1 MESAPRPVELDSD
14 SPLVEASSESVS
26 ENTDAMAET
35 KTDNIIY
42 QDLVETL
49 FATKGSFLAGVAAGM
64 LAPIIAWLSTWQDVY
79 LQLII
84 LMTCMG
90 AYRISVL
97 LAYTRQPPVQRR
109 KDAWRWELR
118 YAIGAIGFMTAVGV
132 TAAILFVDHHD
143 EMLAYYGVILMTGC
157 AGALA
162 SRNSGRPMIV
172 FGQVIG
178 ACAPLAIVCLFY
190 YSFWYW
196 GLTLVL
202 IIGMISVKSTTTFL
216 HANLETALRNG
227 YEAVKQRTLFSL
239 ALNSMTHGLC
249 MGNADLSVTV
259 VNRRVFDFFGIVAAT
274 TPIKLEAL
282 AHAIGKSAGLS
293 EQESQIFIERWKRHI
308 AMPHANIFTHKLGER
323 FFEFH
328 CERAEAGSFITVIE
342 DVTIQKSAL
351 REIERMAH
359 FDDLTNLP
367 NRYQFQETLEGEM
380 LQLGPPGFQSALLNI
395 DLDRFKEV
403 NDTLGHS
410 IGDQLLSAVG
420 ARLAGCVPQPHIV
433 ARLGGDEFCVLLRA
447 GSRLPDVDELAAKI
461 LSEMHR
467 TFVVE
472 NHVINIGASIGIA
485 AAPKDSET
493 SGGLLSCSDLALYQ
507 SKAQGRGKAI
517 WYSQEMQE
525 AVTRKRAI
533 DTELRQAFLANEV
546 VVYYQPVVDSRTAT
560 IVSFEALLRWR
571 HPTKGMIPPGEFIP
585 IAEETGM
592 IIELG
597 AWALR
602 EACNDAKFWPSNV
615 RVAVNIA
622 PRQFQQ
628 KDLARM
634 VAQTLRDTGL
644 EPDRLELEITE
655 TTLMEADDVE
665 SKLREIEALGVRLS
679 LDDFGT
685 GYSSLGYL
693 NRFPVKKVKIDRSFA
708 RQSIESPKT
717 QAIVSA
723 ISALAHDLS
732 IDLVAEGVETDA
744 QLTFMASKNI
754 FLIQG
759 YLYSPPRPIEEFRP
773 LLAHWRDAPRLVSA
787 A

>member
-1 MESAPRPVELDSD
+1 MEVVSQ
-14 SPLVEASSESVS
+14 LVKVS
-26 ENTDAMAET
+26 GDEPAEKPDAKAEV
-35 KTDNIIY
+35 KADNEIY

-49 FATKGSFLAGVAAGM
+49 FATQGSFLAGIAAGM
-64 LAPIIAWLSTWQDVY
+64 LAPTIAWLSTWQSVY

-84 LMTCMG
+84 LMSCMA

-97 LAYTRQPPVQRR
+97 LAYTRQPPALRR
-109 KDAWRWELR
+109 KDARRWEFR
-118 YAIGAIGFMTAVGV
+118 YAIGAIGFMTAVGI
-132 TAAILFVDHHD
+132 TAAILFIEHHD

-178 ACAPLAIVCLFY
+178 ACAPLAIACLFY

-196 GLTLVL
+196 GLTLIL

-227 YEAVKQRTLFSL
+227 YEAVRQRTLFSL

-249 MGNADLSVTV
+249 MGDADLSVTV
-259 VNRRVFDFFGIVAAT
+259 VNRRVIDFFGIVAAT
-274 TPIKLEAL
+274 TPIRLEAL
-282 AHAIGKSAGLS
+282 AHAIGKSVGMS
-293 EQESQIFIERWKRHI
+293 PQEGKIFFERWKGHVTLPR
-308 AMPHANIFTHKLGER
+308 ANIFTHKLGER

-342 DVTIQKSAL
+342 DVTIQKRAL
-351 REIERMAH
+351 REIERIAH

-367 NRYQFQETLEGEM
+367 NRYQFQETLEEEM
-380 LQLGPPGFQSALLNI
+380 VQLRQRGFHAALLNI
-395 DLDRFKEV
+395 DLDRFKDV

-420 ARLAGCVPQPHIV
+420 ARLAACVPHPHVV

-447 GSRLPDVDELAAKI
+447 GEHLPEVDELAANI
-461 LSEMHR
+461 LAEMHR
-467 TFVVE
+467 TFIVE
-472 NHVINIGASIGIA
+472 NHVINIGASIGMA

-493 SGGLLSCSDLALYQ
+493 SGGLLKCSDLALYQ

-517 WYSQEMQE
+517 WYSQEMQD
-525 AVTRKRAI
+525 ALTRKRAI
-533 DTELRQAFLANEV
+533 DTELRQAFLANELI
-546 VVYYQPVVDSRTAT
+546 VYYQPVVDSRTAT

-571 HPTKGMIPPGEFIP
+571 HPTRGMISPGEFIP
-585 IAEETGM
+585 VAEETGM

-602 EACNDAKFWPSNV
+602 QACHDAKSWPSNV

-628 KDLARM
+628 KDLAEM
-634 VAQTLRDTGL
+634 VAATLHESGL

-655 TTLMEADDVE
+655 TTLMVSDDVD

-708 RQSIESPKT
+708 RQAIESPKT

-723 ISALAHDLS
+723 ISALARDLS

-744 QLTFMASKNI
+744 QLAFMASKNI

-759 YLYSPPRPIEEFRP
+759 YLYTRPRPIEELRP
-773 LLAHWRDAPRLVSA
+773 LLEYWRDAPRLVSA

>member
-1 MESAPRPVELDSD
+1 MAGDLSSVKFSD
-14 SPLVEASSESVS
+14 DAEKSEAS
-26 ENTDAMAET
+26 AEM
-35 KTDNIIY
+35 KTDNEIY
-42 QDLVETL
+42 QDLVDTL
-49 FATKGSFLAGVAAGM
+49 FATQGSFLAGIAAGM

-79 LQLII
+79 LGLIL
-84 LMTCMG
+84 LMSGMA
-90 AYRISVL
+90 AYRISVFL
-97 LAYTRQPPVQRR
+97 GYTRRPPALRR
-109 KDAWRWELR
+109 KEAHRWELR
-118 YAIGAIGFMTAVGV
+118 YAIGAVGFMTAVGV

-249 MGNADLSVTV
+249 MGDSDLSITV
-259 VNRRVFDFFGIVAAT
+259 VNRRVFDFFGIVAAS
-274 TPIKLEAL
+274 TPIKLDAL
-282 AHAIGKSAGLS
+282 AHAIGKSVDLS
-293 EQESQIFIERWKRHI
+293 PQENKNFVERWTRHV
-308 AMPHANIFTHKLGER
+308 AMPHTNIFTHKLGER

-342 DVTIQKSAL
+342 DVTLQKRAL
-351 REIERMAH
+351 REIERIAH

-367 NRYQFQETLEGEM
+367 NRYQFQESLEAEM
-380 LQLGPPGFQSALLNI
+380 IELRQRGLQTALLNI

-420 ARLAGCVPQPHIV
+420 ARLAACVPPPHLV

-447 GSRLPDVDELAAKI
+447 GVPLLDVDKLATAI
-461 LSEMHR
+461 LAEMHR
-467 TFVVE
+467 TFVIE

-493 SGGLLSCSDLALYQ
+493 SGGLLKCSDLALYR
-507 SKAQGRGKAI
+507 SKAEGRGKSI
-517 WYSQEMQE
+517 WYAQEMQD
-525 AVTRKRAI
+525 ALTRKRAI
-533 DTELRQAFLANEV
+533 DTELRHAFLANELM
-546 VVYYQPVVDSRTAT
+546 VYYQPVVDSRTAT
-560 IVSFEALLRWR
+560 IVSLEALLRWR
-571 HPTKGMIPPGEFIP
+571 HPTRGMISPSEFIP
-585 IAEETGM
+585 VAEETGM

-602 EACNDAKFWPSNV
+602 QACMDAKSWPSNI
-615 RVAVNIA
+615 RIAVNIA

-628 KDLARM
+628 KHLAEM
-634 VAQTLRDTGL
+634 VATTLRESELD
-644 EPDRLELEITE
+644 PDRLELEITE
-655 TTLMEADDVE
+655 TTLMDADDVE

-708 RQSIESPKT
+708 RQAIESPKT
-717 QAIVSA
+717 QAIISA
-723 ISALAHDLS
+723 ISALAKDLS

-744 QLTFMASKNI
+744 QLAFMASKNI

-759 YLYSPPRPIEEFRP
+759 YLYTRPRPIEELKP
-773 LLAHWRDAPRLVSA
+773 LLDGWRDAPRLVSA

>member
-1 MESAPRPVELDSD
+1 MRARGRTD
-14 SPLVEASSESVS
+14 ASESSDVQIHS
-26 ENTDAMAET
+26 
-35 KTDNIIY
+35 
-42 QDLVETL
+42 DLVETL
-49 FATKGSFLAGVAAGM
+49 FGTAGSFFAGLLGGLIAPGLAWFLLGDPIYLYFVALIVVLGAFRLYVFFAHAGTPVS
-64 LAPIIAWLSTWQDVY
+64 L
-79 LQLII
+79 
-84 LMTCMG
+84 
-90 AYRISVL
+90 RR
-97 LAYTRQPPVQRR
+97 RQSR
-109 KDAWRWELR
+109 KWERL
-118 YAIGAIGFMTAVGV
+118 YAIGAVGFMTAVGASV
-132 TAAILFVDHHD
+132 AVLFYNHYNDVLGIYSVVI
-143 EMLAYYGVILMTGC
+143 MMSGLSGLAG
-157 AGALA
+157 
-162 SRNSGRPMIV
+162 RNAGRPWIV
-172 FGQVIG
+172 LAQSLGL
-178 ACAPLAIVCLFY
+178 ALPLAIAALMHEERRY
-190 YSFWYW
+190 L
-196 GLTLVL
+196 GLALIVMLL
-202 IIGMISVKSTTTFL
+202 IISIHSTTKFL
-216 HANLETALRNG
+216 HGNLESALRNG
-227 YEAVKQRTLFSL
+227 LDASRQRQKFSL

-249 MGNADLSVTV
+249 MGDADLSVTV
-259 VNRRVFDFFGIVAAT
+259 VNRRVFDFFGIVAASS
-274 TPIKLEAL
+274 PIRLEAL
-282 AHAIGKSAGLS
+282 AQAIGKSASLS
-293 EQESQIFIERWKRHI
+293 AEESDIFIERWKRHI
-308 AMPHANIFTHKLGER
+308 AMPQANIFTHKLGER

-342 DVTIQKSAL
+342 DVTLQKRAL

-367 NRYQFQETLEGEM
+367 NRYQFQETLEDEM
-380 LQLGPPGFQSALLNI
+380 LQLGRQGFQSALLNI

-420 ARLAGCVPQPHIV
+420 ARLAACVPHPHVV

-447 GSRLPDVDELAAKI
+447 GASLPDVEELAAKI

-467 TFVVE
+467 TFFVD
-472 NHVINIGASIGIA
+472 NHVINIGASIGMA
-485 AAPKDSET
+485 LAPKDSET
-493 SGGLLSCSDLALYQ
+493 SGGLLKCSDLALYR

-525 AVTRKRAI
+525 ALTRKRAI
-533 DTELRQAFLANEV
+533 DTELRHAFLANEL

-560 IVSFEALLRWR
+560 IVSLEALLRWR
-571 HPTKGMIPPGEFIP
+571 HPTRGMIRPGEFIP
-585 IAEETGM
+585 VAEETGM

-602 EACNDAKFWPSNV
+602 QACDDAKSWPSNI
-615 RVAVNIA
+615 RVAVNIS

-628 KDLARM
+628 KELAEI
-634 VAQTLRDTGL
+634 VAETLRHSGL

-655 TTLMEADDVE
+655 TTLMESDDVVDG
-665 SKLREIEALGVRLS
+665 KLREIEALGVRLS

-693 NRFPVKKVKIDRSFA
+693 NRFPVKKVKIDRAFA
-708 RQSIESPKT
+708 RQAIESPKT

-723 ISALAHDLS
+723 ISALAQDLS

-744 QLTFMASKNI
+744 QLAFMASKNI

-759 YLYSPPRPIEEFRP
+759 YLYTRPRPIEELRP

>member
-1 MESAPRPVELDSD
+1 
-14 SPLVEASSESVS
+14 
-26 ENTDAMAET
+26 
-35 KTDNIIY
+35 
-42 QDLVETL
+42 
-49 FATKGSFLAGVAAGM
+49 
-64 LAPIIAWLSTWQDVY
+64 
-79 LQLII
+79 
-84 LMTCMG
+84 
-90 AYRISVL
+90 
-97 LAYTRQPPVQRR
+97 
-109 KDAWRWELR
+109 
-118 YAIGAIGFMTAVGV
+118 
-132 TAAILFVDHHD
+132 
-143 EMLAYYGVILMTGC
+143 MTGC

-249 MGNADLSVTV
+249 MGDADLSITV
-259 VNRRVFDFFGIVAAT
+259 VNRRVIDFFGIVAAS
-274 TPIKLEAL
+274 TPIKLDAL
-282 AHAIGKSAGLS
+282 AHAIGKSVGLS
-293 EQESQIFIERWKRHI
+293 PQENRNFIERWKRHV
-308 AMPHANIFTHKLGER
+308 AMPHTNIFTHKLGER

-342 DVTIQKSAL
+342 DVTLQKRAL
-351 REIERMAH
+351 REIERIAH

-367 NRYQFQETLEGEM
+367 NRYQFQETLEEEM
-380 LQLGPPGFQSALLNI
+380 IQLRQRGLQTALLNI

-420 ARLAGCVPQPHIV
+420 ARLAACVPHPHLV

-447 GSRLPDVDELAAKI
+447 GARLLDVNELAAAI
-461 LSEMHR
+461 LAEMHR
-467 TFVVE
+467 TFVIE

-493 SGGLLSCSDLALYQ
+493 SGGLLKCSDLALYR
-507 SKAQGRGKAI
+507 SKAEGRGKSI
-517 WYSQEMQE
+517 WYAQEMQD
-525 AVTRKRAI
+525 ALTRKRAI
-533 DTELRQAFLANEV
+533 DTELRHAFLANELM
-546 VVYYQPVVDSRTAT
+546 VYYQPVVDSRTAT
-560 IVSFEALLRWR
+560 IVSLEALLRWR
-571 HPTKGMIPPGEFIP
+571 HPTRGMISPCEFIP
-585 IAEETGM
+585 VAEETGM

-602 EACNDAKFWPSNV
+602 QACLDAKSWPSNI

-628 KDLARM
+628 KHLADM
-634 VAQTLRDTGL
+634 VAKILRESALD
-644 EPDRLELEITE
+644 PDRLELEITE
-655 TTLMEADDVE
+655 TTLMDADDVE

-708 RQSIESPKT
+708 RQAIESPKT
-717 QAIVSA
+717 QAIISA
-723 ISALAHDLS
+723 ISALAQDLS

-744 QLTFMASKNI
+744 QLAFMASKKI

-759 YLYSPPRPIEEFRP
+759 YLYTRPRPIEELRP
-773 LLAHWRDAPRLVSA
+773 LLDGWRDAPRLVSA

>member
-1 MESAPRPVELDSD
+1 MEAASQLIKVSGDDTAQKP
-14 SPLVEASSESVS
+14 EAK
-26 ENTDAMAET
+26 AEV
-35 KTDNIIY
+35 KTDNEIY
-42 QDLVETL
+42 HDLVETL
-49 FATKGSFLAGVAAGM
+49 FATQGSFLAGIAAGM
-64 LAPIIAWLSTWQDVY
+64 LAPTIAWLSTWQSVY

-84 LMTCMG
+84 LMSCMA

-97 LAYTRQPPVQRR
+97 LAYTRQPPAQRR
-109 KDAWRWELR
+109 KDARRWEFR
-118 YAIGAIGFMTAVGV
+118 YAIGAVGFMTAVGI
-132 TAAILFVDHHD
+132 TAAILFIEHHD

-178 ACAPLAIVCLFY
+178 ACAPLAIACLFY

-196 GLTLVL
+196 GLTLIL

-249 MGNADLSVTV
+249 MGDADLSVTV
-259 VNRRVFDFFGIVAAT
+259 VNRRVIDFFGIVAAT
-274 TPIKLEAL
+274 TPIRLEAL
-282 AHAIGKSAGLS
+282 AHAIGKSVGMS
-293 EQESQIFIERWKRHI
+293 PQEGKIFFERWRRHVT
-308 AMPHANIFTHKLGER
+308 MPRASIFTHKLGER

-342 DVTIQKSAL
+342 DVTIQKRAL
-351 REIERMAH
+351 REIERIAH

-367 NRYQFQETLEGEM
+367 NRYQFQETLEEEM
-380 LQLGPPGFQSALLNI
+380 VQLRQRGFHAALLNI

-420 ARLAGCVPQPHIV
+420 ARLAACVPRPHVV

-447 GSRLPDVDELAAKI
+447 GERLPDVDQLAADI
-461 LSEMHR
+461 LTEMHR
-467 TFVVE
+467 TFIVE
-472 NHVINIGASIGIA
+472 NHVINIGASIGMA
-485 AAPKDSET
+485 AAPRDSET
-493 SGGLLSCSDLALYQ
+493 SGGLLKCSDLALYR
-507 SKAQGRGKAI
+507 SKADGRGKAI
-517 WYSQEMQE
+517 WYSQEMQD
-525 AVTRKRAI
+525 ALTRKRAI
-533 DTELRQAFLANEV
+533 DTELRHAFLANELI
-546 VVYYQPVVDSRTAT
+546 VYYQPVVDSRTAT
-560 IVSFEALLRWR
+560 IVSLEALLRWR
-571 HPTKGMIPPGEFIP
+571 HPTRGMISPGEFIP

-602 EACNDAKFWPSNV
+602 QACNDAKSWPSNV

-628 KDLARM
+628 KDLAEM
-634 VAQTLRDTGL
+634 VAATLRESGL

-655 TTLMEADDVE
+655 TTLMVSDDVE

-693 NRFPVKKVKIDRSFA
+693 NRFPVKKVKIDRAFA
-708 RQSIESPKT
+708 RQAIELPKT
-717 QAIVSA
+717 QAIISA
-723 ISALAHDLS
+723 ISALAQDLS

-744 QLTFMASKNI
+744 QLAFMASKNI

-759 YLYSPPRPIEEFRP
+759 YLYTRPRPIEELRP
-773 LLAHWRDAPRLVSA
+773 LLEYWRDAPRLVSA

>member
-1 MESAPRPVELDSD
+1 MMMAGDLSSVKFSD
-14 SPLVEASSESVS
+14 DAEKSEAS
-26 ENTDAMAET
+26 AEM
-35 KTDNIIY
+35 KTDNEIY
-42 QDLVETL
+42 QDLVDTL
-49 FATKGSFLAGVAAGM
+49 FATQGSFLAGIAAGM

-79 LQLII
+79 LGLIL
-84 LMTCMG
+84 LMSGMA
-90 AYRISVL
+90 AYRISVFL
-97 LAYTRQPPVQRR
+97 GYTRRPPALRR
-109 KDAWRWELR
+109 KEAHRWELR
-118 YAIGAIGFMTAVGV
+118 YAIGAVGFMTAVGV

-249 MGNADLSVTV
+249 MGDSDLSITV
-259 VNRRVFDFFGIVAAT
+259 VNRRVFDFFGIVAAS
-274 TPIKLEAL
+274 TPIKLDAL
-282 AHAIGKSAGLS
+282 AHAIGKSVDLS
-293 EQESQIFIERWKRHI
+293 PQENKNFVERWTRHV
-308 AMPHANIFTHKLGER
+308 AMPHTNIFTHKLGER

-342 DVTIQKSAL
+342 DVTLQKRAL
-351 REIERMAH
+351 REIERIAH

-367 NRYQFQETLEGEM
+367 NRYQFQESLEAEM
-380 LQLGPPGFQSALLNI
+380 IELRQRGLQTALLNI

-420 ARLAGCVPQPHIV
+420 ARLAACVPPPHLV

-447 GSRLPDVDELAAKI
+447 GVPLLDVDKLATAI
-461 LSEMHR
+461 LAEMHR
-467 TFVVE
+467 TFVIE

-493 SGGLLSCSDLALYQ
+493 SGGLLKCSDLALYR
-507 SKAQGRGKAI
+507 SKAEGRGKSI
-517 WYSQEMQE
+517 WYAQEMQD
-525 AVTRKRAI
+525 ALTRKRAI
-533 DTELRQAFLANEV
+533 DTELRHAFLANELM
-546 VVYYQPVVDSRTAT
+546 VYYQPVVDSRTAT
-560 IVSFEALLRWR
+560 IVSLEALLRWR
-571 HPTKGMIPPGEFIP
+571 HPTRGMISPSEFIP
-585 IAEETGM
+585 VAEETGM

-602 EACNDAKFWPSNV
+602 QACMDAKSWPSNI

-628 KDLARM
+628 KHLAEM
-634 VAQTLRDTGL
+634 VATTLRESELD
-644 EPDRLELEITE
+644 PDRLELEITE
-655 TTLMEADDVE
+655 TTLMDADDVE

-708 RQSIESPKT
+708 RQAIESPKT
-717 QAIVSA
+717 QAIISA
-723 ISALAHDLS
+723 ISALAKDLS

-744 QLTFMASKNI
+744 QLAFMASKNI

-759 YLYSPPRPIEEFRP
+759 YLYTRPRPIEELKP
-773 LLAHWRDAPRLVSA
+773 LLDGWRDAPRLVSA

>member
-1 MESAPRPVELDSD
+1 MEAASQLIKVSGDDTAQKP
-14 SPLVEASSESVS
+14 EAK
-26 ENTDAMAET
+26 AEV
-35 KTDNIIY
+35 KTDNEIY
-42 QDLVETL
+42 HDLVETL
-49 FATKGSFLAGVAAGM
+49 FATQGSFLAGIAAGM
-64 LAPIIAWLSTWQDVY
+64 LAPTIAWLSTWQSVY

-84 LMTCMG
+84 LMSCMA

-97 LAYTRQPPVQRR
+97 LAYTRQPPAQRR
-109 KDAWRWELR
+109 KDARRWEFR
-118 YAIGAIGFMTAVGV
+118 YAIGAVGFMTAVGI
-132 TAAILFVDHHD
+132 TAAILFIEHHD

-178 ACAPLAIVCLFY
+178 ACAPLAIACLFY

-196 GLTLVL
+196 GLTLIL

-249 MGNADLSVTV
+249 MGDADLSVTV
-259 VNRRVFDFFGIVAAT
+259 VNRRVIDFFGIVAAT
-274 TPIKLEAL
+274 TPIRLEAL
-282 AHAIGKSAGLS
+282 AHAIGKSVGMS
-293 EQESQIFIERWKRHI
+293 PQEGKIFFERWRRHVT
-308 AMPHANIFTHKLGER
+308 MPRASIFTHKLGER

-342 DVTIQKSAL
+342 DVTIQKRAL
-351 REIERMAH
+351 REIERIAH

-367 NRYQFQETLEGEM
+367 NRYQFQETLEEEM
-380 LQLGPPGFQSALLNI
+380 VQLRQRGFHAALLNI

-420 ARLAGCVPQPHIV
+420 ARLAACVPRPHVV

-447 GSRLPDVDELAAKI
+447 GERLPDVDQLAADI
-461 LSEMHR
+461 LTEMHR
-467 TFVVE
+467 TFIVE
-472 NHVINIGASIGIA
+472 NHVINIGASIGMA
-485 AAPKDSET
+485 AAPRDSET
-493 SGGLLSCSDLALYQ
+493 SGGLLKCSDLALYR
-507 SKAQGRGKAI
+507 SKADGRGKAI
-517 WYSQEMQE
+517 WYSQEMQD
-525 AVTRKRAI
+525 ALTRKRAI
-533 DTELRQAFLANEV
+533 DTELRHAFLANELI
-546 VVYYQPVVDSRTAT
+546 VYYQPVVDSRTAT
-560 IVSFEALLRWR
+560 IVSLEALLRWR
-571 HPTKGMIPPGEFIP
+571 HPTRGMISPGEFIP

-602 EACNDAKFWPSNV
+602 QACNDAKSWPSNV

-628 KDLARM
+628 KDLAEM
-634 VAQTLRDTGL
+634 VAATLRESGL

-655 TTLMEADDVE
+655 TTLMVSDDVE

-693 NRFPVKKVKIDRSFA
+693 NRFPVKKVKIDRAFA
-708 RQSIESPKT
+708 RQAIESPKT
-717 QAIVSA
+717 QAIISA
-723 ISALAHDLS
+723 ISALAQDLS

-744 QLTFMASKNI
+744 QLAFMASKNI

-759 YLYSPPRPIEEFRP
+759 YLYTRPRPIEELRP
-773 LLAHWRDAPRLVSA
+773 LLEYWRDAPRLVSA

>member
-1 MESAPRPVELDSD
+1 
-14 SPLVEASSESVS
+14 
-26 ENTDAMAET
+26 MA
-35 KTDNIIY
+35 
-42 QDLVETL
+42 
-49 FATKGSFLAGVAAGM
+49 
-64 LAPIIAWLSTWQDVY
+64 
-79 LQLII
+79 
-84 LMTCMG
+84 
-90 AYRISVL
+90 
-97 LAYTRQPPVQRR
+97 
-109 KDAWRWELR
+109 
-118 YAIGAIGFMTAVGV
+118 
-132 TAAILFVDHHD
+132 
-143 EMLAYYGVILMTGC
+143 GC

-178 ACAPLAIVCLFY
+178 ACAPLAIACLFY
-190 YSFWYW
+190 YNFWYW
-196 GLTLVL
+196 GLTLIL

-249 MGNADLSVTV
+249 MGDADLSVSV
-259 VNRRVFDFFGIVAAT
+259 VNRRIFDFFGIVAAT
-274 TPIKLEAL
+274 TPISLEAL
-282 AHAIGKSAGLS
+282 AHAIGKSVGLS
-293 EQESQIFIERWKRHI
+293 PQESEIFIEQWKRHV
-308 AMPHANIFTHKLGER
+308 AMPHTNIFTHKLGER

-342 DVTIQKSAL
+342 DVTIQKRAL

-367 NRYQFQETLEGEM
+367 NRYQFQDTLEEEM
-380 LQLGPPGFQSALLNI
+380 LELRQRRFQSALLNI

-420 ARLAGCVPQPHIV
+420 ARLAACVPRPHVV

-447 GSRLPDVDELAAKI
+447 GNKLPDVDALAATI
-461 LSEMHR
+461 LAEMHR
-467 TFVVE
+467 TYIVE

-493 SGGLLSCSDLALYQ
+493 SGGLLKCSDLALYR
-507 SKAQGRGKAI
+507 SKAEGRGKAI
-517 WYSQEMQE
+517 WYSQEMQD
-525 AVTRKRAI
+525 ALTRKRAI
-533 DTELRQAFLANEV
+533 DNELRHAFLANELI
-546 VVYYQPVVDSRTAT
+546 VYYQPVVDSRTAT
-560 IVSFEALLRWR
+560 IVSLEALLRWR
-571 HPTKGMIPPGEFIP
+571 HPIRGMISPSEFIP
-585 IAEETGM
+585 VAEETGM
-592 IIELG
+592 IIEIG
-597 AWALR
+597 AWVLR
-602 EACNDAKFWPSNV
+602 QACKDAKSWPSNV

-628 KDLARM
+628 KELAEL
-634 VAQTLRDTGL
+634 VAETLRDSGL

-655 TTLMEADDVE
+655 TTLMESDDVE
-665 SKLREIEALGVRLS
+665 GKLREIEALGVRFS

-708 RQSIESPKT
+708 RQAIDSPKT

-723 ISALAHDLS
+723 ISALAQDLS

-744 QLTFMASKNI
+744 QLAFMASKNI

-759 YLYSPPRPIEEFRP
+759 YLYTRPRPIEELKP
-773 LLAHWRDAPRLVSA
+773 LLAYWRDAPRLVSA

>member
-1 MESAPRPVELDSD
+1 MEA
-14 SPLVEASSESVS
+14 ASQLAEVS
-26 ENTDAMAET
+26 GDKTAEKPSKKAEV
-35 KTDNIIY
+35 KTDSEIY

-49 FATKGSFLAGVAAGM
+49 FATKGSFLAGIAAGM
-64 LAPIIAWLSTWQDVY
+64 LAPTIAWLSTWQPVY

-84 LMTCMG
+84 LMSCMA
-90 AYRISVL
+90 AYRLSVL
-97 LAYTRQPPVQRR
+97 LAYTRQPPAQRR
-109 KDAWRWELR
+109 KDARRWELR
-118 YAIGAIGFMTAVGV
+118 YAIGAVGFMTAVGI
-132 TAAILFVDHHD
+132 TAAILFVEHHD

-178 ACAPLAIVCLFY
+178 ACAPLAIACLFY

-196 GLTLVL
+196 GLTLIL

-216 HANLETALRNG
+216 HGNLETALRNG
-227 YEAVKQRTLFSL
+227 YEAVRQRTLFSL

-249 MGNADLSVTV
+249 MGDADLSVTV

-274 TPIKLEAL
+274 TPIRLEAL
-282 AHAIGKSAGLS
+282 AHAIGKSVGLS
-293 EQESQIFIERWKRHI
+293 AQEITIFIERWKRHVT
-308 AMPHANIFTHKLGER
+308 MPHANIFTHKLGER

-328 CERAEAGSFITVIE
+328 CERAEAGSFVTVIE
-342 DVTIQKSAL
+342 DVTIQKRAL

-367 NRYQFQETLEGEM
+367 NRYQFQETLEEEM
-380 LQLGPPGFQSALLNI
+380 VQLSQHGLQAALLNI

-410 IGDQLLSAVG
+410 IGDQLLAAVG
-420 ARLAGCVPQPHIV
+420 ARLAACVPPPHVV

-447 GSRLPDVDELAAKI
+447 GEPLPDVDQLAAGI
-461 LSEMHR
+461 IAEMHR
-467 TFVVE
+467 TFIVE
-472 NHVINIGASIGIA
+472 NHVINIGASIGMA
-485 AAPKDSET
+485 MAPRDSET
-493 SGGLLSCSDLALYQ
+493 SGGLLKCSDLALYR
-507 SKAQGRGKAI
+507 SKAEGRGKAI
-517 WYSQEMQE
+517 WYSKEMQE
-525 AVTRKRAI
+525 ALTRKRAI
-533 DTELRQAFLANEV
+533 DTELRHAFLENEL

-560 IVSFEALLRWR
+560 IVSLEALLRWR
-571 HPTKGMIPPGEFIP
+571 HPTRGMISPGEFIP
-585 IAEETGM
+585 VAEETGM

-602 EACNDAKFWPSNV
+602 QACSDAKSWPSNV
-615 RVAVNIA
+615 RLAVNIA

-628 KDLARM
+628 KDLAEM
-634 VAQTLRDTGL
+634 VAGTLAKSGL
-644 EPDRLELEITE
+644 DPDRLELEITE
-655 TTLMEADDVE
+655 TTLMESDDVD

-708 RQSIESPKT
+708 RQAIESPKT
-717 QAIVSA
+717 QAIISA
-723 ISALAHDLS
+723 ISALARDLS

-744 QLTFMASKNI
+744 QLAFMASKNI

-759 YLYSPPRPIEEFRP
+759 YLYTRPRPIEELRP
-773 LLAHWRDAPRLVSA
+773 LLEYWQDAPRLVSA

>member
-1 MESAPRPVELDSD
+1 MLVSGKSGATESSD
-14 SPLVEASSESVS
+14 VQ
-26 ENTDAMAET
+26 
-35 KTDNIIY
+35 IHG
-42 QDLVETL
+42 DLVETL
-49 FATKGSFLAGVAAGM
+49 FGTAGSFFAGLIGG
-64 LAPIIAWLSTWQDVY
+64 LIAPGLAWLVLGDPVY
-79 LQLII
+79 LYFVALIAV
-84 LMTCMG
+84 LG
-90 AYRISVL
+90 AFRLYVF
-97 LAYTRQPPVQRR
+97 LAHARTPVSLRR
-109 KDAWRWELR
+109 RNSKKWERL
-118 YAIGAIGFMTAVGV
+118 YAIGAVGFMTAVGASV
-132 TAAILFVDHHD
+132 AVLFYNHYNDFLGIYSIVI
-143 EMLAYYGVILMTGC
+143 MMSGLSGLAG
-157 AGALA
+157 
-162 SRNSGRPMIV
+162 RNAGRPWIV
-172 FGQVIG
+172 LAQSLGL
-178 ACAPLAIVCLFY
+178 ALPLAIAAMLHEERRY
-190 YSFWYW
+190 L
-196 GLTLVL
+196 GLALIVVLL
-202 IIGMISVKSTTTFL
+202 IISIHSTTKFL
-216 HANLETALRNG
+216 HGNLESALRNG
-227 YEAVKQRTLFSL
+227 LDATRQRQKFSL

-249 MGNADLSVTV
+249 MGDADLSVTV
-259 VNRRVFDFFGIVAAT
+259 VNRRVIDFFGIVAAM

-282 AHAIGKSAGLS
+282 AHAIGASVGLS
-293 EQESQIFIERWKRHI
+293 TQESKIFIERWKRHVT
-308 AMPHANIFTHKLGER
+308 MPHANIFTHKLGER

-342 DVTIQKSAL
+342 DVTIQKRAL

-367 NRYQFQETLEGEM
+367 NRYQFQDTLDEEM
-380 LQLGPPGFQSALLNI
+380 VQRRERGLQAALLNI

-420 ARLAGCVPQPHIV
+420 ARLAACVPQPHVV

-447 GSRLPDVDELAAKI
+447 GENLPDVDDLAAQI

-467 TFVVE
+467 TFVIE
-472 NHVINIGASIGIA
+472 KHVINIGASIGMA

-493 SGGLLSCSDLALYQ
+493 SGGLLKCSDLALYR
-507 SKAQGRGKAI
+507 SKAEGRGRAI

-525 AVTRKRAI
+525 ALTRKRAI
-533 DTELRQAFLANEV
+533 DTELRHAFLANEL

-560 IVSFEALLRWR
+560 IVSLEALLRWR
-571 HPTKGMIPPGEFIP
+571 HPMRGMIAPDEFIP
-585 IAEETGM
+585 VAEETGM

-602 EACNDAKFWPSNV
+602 QACIDAKSWPTNV

-628 KDLARM
+628 KDLAAM
-634 VAQTLRDTGL
+634 VATTLRESGL

-665 SKLREIEALGVRLS
+665 NKLREIETLGVRLS

-693 NRFPVKKVKIDRSFA
+693 NRFPVKKVKIDRAFA
-708 RQSIESPKT
+708 RQAIESPKT

-723 ISALAHDLS
+723 ISALAQDLS

-744 QLTFMASKNI
+744 QLAFMASKNI

-759 YLYSPPRPIEEFRP
+759 YLYTRPRPIEEIRP
-773 LLAHWRDAPRLVSA
+773 LLDSWRDAPRLVSA

>member
-1 MESAPRPVELDSD
+1 MEGASQLVELSGDANAESA
-14 SPLVEASSESVS
+14 EAK
-26 ENTDAMAET
+26 AEV
-35 KTDNIIY
+35 KTDNEIY

-49 FATKGSFLAGVAAGM
+49 FATQGSFLAGIAAGM
-64 LAPIIAWLSTWQDVY
+64 LAPTIAWLSTWQSVY

-84 LMTCMG
+84 LMSCMA

-97 LAYTRQPPVQRR
+97 LAYTRQPPAQRR
-109 KDAWRWELR
+109 KDARRWEFR
-118 YAIGAIGFMTAVGV
+118 YAIGAVGFMTAVGI
-132 TAAILFVDHHD
+132 TAAILFIEHHD
-143 EMLAYYGVILMTGC
+143 EMLAYYGVILMAGC

-178 ACAPLAIVCLFY
+178 ACAPLAIACLFY
-190 YSFWYW
+190 YNFWYW
-196 GLTLVL
+196 GLTLIL

-249 MGNADLSVTV
+249 MGDADLSVSV

-274 TPIKLEAL
+274 TPISLEAL
-282 AHAIGKSAGLS
+282 AHAIGKSVGLS
-293 EQESQIFIERWKRHI
+293 PQESKIFIEQWKRHV
-308 AMPHANIFTHKLGER
+308 AMPHTNIFTHKLGER

-342 DVTIQKSAL
+342 DVTIQKRAL

-367 NRYQFQETLEGEM
+367 NRYQFQETLEEEI
-380 LQLGPPGFQSALLNI
+380 LQLSQRGFQSALLNI

-420 ARLAGCVPQPHIV
+420 ARLAACVPHPHVV

-447 GSRLPDVDELAAKI
+447 GKKLPDADALAANI

-467 TFVVE
+467 TFIIE
-472 NHVINIGASIGIA
+472 NHVIDIGASIGMA
-485 AAPKDSET
+485 AAPKDAET
-493 SGGLLSCSDLALYQ
+493 SGGLLKCSDLALYR
-507 SKAQGRGKAI
+507 SKAEGRGKAL
-517 WYSQEMQE
+517 WFSQEMQD
-525 AVTRKRAI
+525 ALTRKRAI
-533 DTELRQAFLANEV
+533 DTELRHAFLANELII
-546 VVYYQPVVDSRTAT
+546 YYQPVVDSRTAT
-560 IVSFEALLRWR
+560 IVSLEALLRWR
-571 HPTKGMIPPGEFIP
+571 HPTRGMISPSEFIP
-585 IAEETGM
+585 VAEETGM
-592 IIELG
+592 IIEIG
-597 AWALR
+597 AWVLR
-602 EACNDAKFWPSNV
+602 QACKDAKSWPSNV

-628 KDLARM
+628 KELAEL
-634 VAQTLRDTGL
+634 VAETLRDSGL

-655 TTLMEADDVE
+655 TTLMESDDVE
-665 SKLREIEALGVRLS
+665 GKLREIEALGVRFS

-708 RQSIESPKT
+708 RQAIESPKT

-723 ISALAHDLS
+723 ISALAQDLS

-744 QLTFMASKNI
+744 QLAFMASKNI

-759 YLYSPPRPIEEFRP
+759 YLYTRPRPIEELKP
-773 LLAHWRDAPRLVSA
+773 LLAYWRDAPRLVSA

>member
-1 MESAPRPVELDSD
+1 MMMAGDLSSVKLSDDAEKSGASAE
-14 SPLVEASSESVS
+14 
-26 ENTDAMAET
+26 M
-35 KTDNIIY
+35 KTDNEIY
-42 QDLVETL
+42 QDLVDTL
-49 FATKGSFLAGVAAGM
+49 FATQGSFLAGIAAGM

-79 LQLII
+79 LGLIL
-84 LMTCMG
+84 LMSGMA
-90 AYRISVL
+90 AYRISVFL
-97 LAYTRQPPVQRR
+97 GYTRRPPALRR
-109 KDAWRWELR
+109 KEAHRWELR
-118 YAIGAIGFMTAVGV
+118 YAIGAVGFMTAVGV

-249 MGNADLSVTV
+249 MGDSDLSITV
-259 VNRRVFDFFGIVAAT
+259 VNRRVFDFFGIVAAS
-274 TPIKLEAL
+274 TPIKLDAL
-282 AHAIGKSAGLS
+282 AHAIGKSVDLS
-293 EQESQIFIERWKRHI
+293 PQENKNFIERWTRHV
-308 AMPHANIFTHKLGER
+308 AMPHTNIFTHKLGER

-342 DVTIQKSAL
+342 DVTLQKRAL
-351 REIERMAH
+351 REIERIAH

-367 NRYQFQETLEGEM
+367 NRYQFQESLEAEM
-380 LQLGPPGFQSALLNI
+380 IQLRQRGLQTALLNI

-420 ARLAGCVPQPHIV
+420 ARLAACVPPPHLV

-447 GSRLPDVDELAAKI
+447 GVPLLDVDKLATAI
-461 LSEMHR
+461 LAEMHR
-467 TFVVE
+467 TFVIE

-493 SGGLLSCSDLALYQ
+493 SGGLLKCSDLALYR
-507 SKAQGRGKAI
+507 SKAEGRGKSI
-517 WYSQEMQE
+517 WYAQEMQD
-525 AVTRKRAI
+525 ALTRKRAI
-533 DTELRQAFLANEV
+533 DTELRHAFLANELM
-546 VVYYQPVVDSRTAT
+546 VYYQPVVDSRTAT
-560 IVSFEALLRWR
+560 IISLEALLRWR
-571 HPTKGMIPPGEFIP
+571 HPTRGMISPGEFIP
-585 IAEETGM
+585 VAEETGM

-602 EACNDAKFWPSNV
+602 QACMDAKSWPSNI

-628 KDLARM
+628 KHLAEM
-634 VAQTLRDTGL
+634 VATTLRESELD
-644 EPDRLELEITE
+644 PDRLELEITE
-655 TTLMEADDVE
+655 TTLMDADDVE

-708 RQSIESPKT
+708 RQAIESPKT
-717 QAIVSA
+717 QAIISA
-723 ISALAHDLS
+723 ISALAKDLS

-744 QLTFMASKNI
+744 QLAFMASKNI

-759 YLYSPPRPIEEFRP
+759 YLYTRPRPIEELKP
-773 LLAHWRDAPRLVSA
+773 LLDGWRDAPRLVSA

>member
-1 MESAPRPVELDSD
+1 MIVRRKSGARESSD
-14 SPLVEASSESVS
+14 VQIHS
-26 ENTDAMAET
+26 
-35 KTDNIIY
+35 
-42 QDLVETL
+42 DLVETL
-49 FATKGSFLAGVAAGM
+49 FGTAGSFFAGLLGG
-64 LAPIIAWLSTWQDVY
+64 LIAPALAWLILGDSIY
-79 LQLII
+79 LYFVGLIAV
-84 LMTCMG
+84 LG
-90 AYRISVL
+90 AFRLYVFF
-97 LAYTRQPPVQRR
+97 AHAHAPVSLRR
-109 KDAWRWELR
+109 RDSKEWERL
-118 YAIGAIGFMTAVGV
+118 YAIGAVGFMTAVGASV
-132 TAAILFVDHHD
+132 AVLFYYHYNDVLGIYSIVI
-143 EMLAYYGVILMTGC
+143 MMSGLSGLAG
-157 AGALA
+157 
-162 SRNSGRPMIV
+162 RNAGRPWIV
-172 FGQVIG
+172 LAQSLGL
-178 ACAPLAIVCLFY
+178 ALPLAIAAMMHEERRYF
-190 YSFWYW
+190 
-196 GLTLVL
+196 GLAIIVVL
-202 IIGMISVKSTTTFL
+202 LIVSIHSTTKFL
-216 HANLETALRNG
+216 HGNLESALRNG
-227 YEAVKQRTLFSL
+227 LDASRQRQKFSL

-249 MGNADLSVTV
+249 MGDADLSVTV

-274 TPIKLEAL
+274 TPIRLEAL
-282 AHAIGKSAGLS
+282 AHSIGKSAGLS
-293 EQESQIFIERWKRHI
+293 PRETQIFIERWKRHV
-308 AMPHANIFTHKLGER
+308 ATPHANVFTHKLGER

-328 CERAEAGSFITVIE
+328 CERAEADSFITVIE
-342 DVTIQKSAL
+342 DVTIQKRAL

-367 NRYQFQETLEGEM
+367 NRYQFQDTLQQE
-380 LQLGPPGFQSALLNI
+380 LVQLRERGFQAALLNV

-420 ARLAGCVPQPHIV
+420 ARLAACVPDPHVV

-447 GSRLPDVDELAAKI
+447 GRDLPDVDELAANI

-467 TFVVE
+467 TFIIE

-485 AAPKDSET
+485 TAPKDSET
-493 SGGLLSCSDLALYQ
+493 SEGLLKCADLALYR
-507 SKAQGRGKAI
+507 SKADGRGRAL
-517 WYSQEMQE
+517 WYSKKMQD
-525 AVTRKRAI
+525 ALTRKRAI
-533 DTELRQAFLANEV
+533 DTELRHAFTTNEL

-560 IVSFEALLRWR
+560 IVSLEALLRWR
-571 HPTKGMIPPGEFIP
+571 HPIRGMISPSEFIP

-602 EACNDAKFWPSNV
+602 QACMEAKSWPANV

-628 KDLARM
+628 KDLA
-634 VAQTLRDTGL
+634 AGIAKILDESGL

-655 TTLMEADDVE
+655 TTLMESDGVD

-708 RQSIESPKT
+708 RQAIESPKT
-717 QAIVSA
+717 QAIISA
-723 ISALAHDLS
+723 ISSLAQDLS

-744 QLTFMASKNI
+744 QLAFMASKHI
-754 FLIQG
+754 YLIQG
-759 YLYSPPRPIEEFRP
+759 YLYTRPRPIEELRP
-773 LLAHWRDAPRLVSA
+773 LLDNWRDAPRLVSA

>member
-1 MESAPRPVELDSD
+1 MESASRPIES
-14 SPLVEASSESVS
+14 SGEAFAEK
-26 ENTDAMAET
+26 TQAMAEA
-35 KTDNIIY
+35 KTDNVIY

-49 FATKGSFLAGVAAGM
+49 FATKGSFLAGIAAGM
-64 LAPIIAWLSTWQDVY
+64 LAPIIAWLATWQIVY

-84 LMTCMG
+84 LMSGMA

-109 KDAWRWELR
+109 KDARRWELR
-118 YAIGAIGFMTAVGV
+118 YAIGAVGFMTAVGV
-132 TAAILFVDHHD
+132 TAAILFVEHHE

-227 YEAVKQRTLFSL
+227 YEAVRQRTLFSL

-249 MGNADLSVTV
+249 MGDGDLSVTV

-282 AHAIGKSAGLS
+282 AHAIGKSVGLS
-293 EQESQIFIERWKRHI
+293 PQEGEIFIERWKRHV
-308 AMPHANIFTHKLGER
+308 AMPRANIFTHKLGER

-328 CERAEAGSFITVIE
+328 CERAETGSFVTVIE
-342 DVTIQKSAL
+342 DVTLQKRAL

-367 NRYQFQETLEGEM
+367 NRYQFQDTLDEEM
-380 LQLGPPGFQSALLNI
+380 LQIGQRGFQAALLNI

-403 NDTLGHS
+403 NDTLGHP
-410 IGDQLLSAVG
+410 IGDQLLAAVG
-420 ARLAGCVPQPHIV
+420 ARLAACVPDPHVV

-447 GSRLPDVDELAAKI
+447 GDKPPAVDDLAAKI
-461 LSEMHR
+461 LGEMHR
-467 TFVVE
+467 TFVID

-493 SGGLLSCSDLALYQ
+493 SGGLLRCSDLALYR

-517 WYSQEMQE
+517 WYSQDMQE
-525 AVTRKRAI
+525 ALSRKRAI
-533 DTELRQAFLANEV
+533 DTELRHAFLANELA
-546 VVYYQPVVDSRTAT
+546 VYYQPVVDSRTAT
-560 IVSFEALLRWR
+560 VVSLEALLRWR
-571 HPTKGMIPPGEFIP
+571 HPARGMVRPDEFIP
-585 IAEETGM
+585 VAEETGM

-602 EACNDAKFWPSNV
+602 QACEDAKSWPSNV
-615 RVAVNIA
+615 RVAVNIS
-622 PRQFQQ
+622 PKQFQQ
-628 KDLARM
+628 KDLAEM

-655 TTLMEADDVE
+655 TTLMESDDVE
-665 SKLREIEALGVRLS
+665 SKLRQIEALGVRLS

-708 RQSIESPKT
+708 RQAIESPKT
-717 QAIVSA
+717 QAIISA
-723 ISALAHDLS
+723 ISALAQDLS

-744 QLTFMASKNI
+744 QLAFMASKNI

-759 YLYSPPRPIEEFRP
+759 YLYTRPRPIEELRP
-773 LLAHWRDAPRLVSA
+773 LLADWRDAPRLVSA